1 MCAVGRHV
9 AVRVPPVSRGRP
21 GRRTG
26 RTELPVRERNAAQKR
41 RRSSSTGR
49 TVAADGRVGA
59 RVVRAVG
66 QLRVDRVLHRAR
78 RVHAGLSEE
87 RVARERVAERVHVRR
102 AAAGPDDR
110 HVRDRRRRV
119 VRAPPGLGGS
129 DGHTKGNTTAP
140 VRRRQWYTGILG
152 RTDGTPPT
160 PGENHEKSFFSAG
173 FPPPFNR
180 QQVLRTDN

>member
-26 RTELPVRERNAAQKR
+26 RTEPPVRERDAAQKPGRR

-110 HVRDRRRRV
+110 HVRDRCRRV
-119 VRAPPGLGGS
+119 VRASPGLDGS
-129 DGHTKGNTTAP
+129 DGHTKGNTTGP
-140 VRRRQWYTGILG
+140 VRRR
-152 RTDGTPPT
+152 
-160 PGENHEKSFFSAG
+160 
-173 FPPPFNR
+173 
-180 QQVLRTDN
+180 